1 MLLQCVEAE
10 IGEFG
15 AEELDHMLLS
25 VCCPPPPPHPARV
38 ARSLG
43 DRTGQVHEVYCG
55 QVGGTRGSLSLSLPA
70 SGVADGPA
78 HQVPSFPSI
87 RSPVAA
93 KRRGEQASPRVAS
106 LLRVAAG
113 HLMHVEDI
121 SLHAR
126 RYLLVRGEV
135 RYIVLHTCRHS
146 VERVH
151 IRAARSEHSHI
162 RDSTT
167 RKDPW

>member
-55 QVGGTRGSLSLSLPA
+55 QVGGKPLSAYQPRTWPMALLIKCRRFQAFDFLSPPNGAENKHHQGS
-70 SGVADGPA
+70 
-78 HQVPSFPSI
+78 
-87 RSPVAA
+87 
-93 KRRGEQASPRVAS
+93 
-106 LLRVAAG
+106 
-113 HLMHVEDI
+113 HLCSEWQ
-121 SLHAR
+121 
-126 RYLLVRGEV
+126 LV
-135 RYIVLHTCRHS
+135 I
-146 VERVH
+146 
-151 IRAARSEHSHI
+151 
-162 RDSTT
+162 
-167 RKDPW
+167 

>member
-1 MLLQCVEAE
+1 MRSPEVLLQCVEAE

-43 DRTGQVHEVYCG
+43 QVHEVYCG
-55 QVGGTRGSLSLSLPA
+55 HLSLRPSLSLPA
-70 SGVADGPA
+70 SDVADGPA

-87 RSPVAA
+87 RFSVAA

-126 RYLLVRGEV
+126 RYLLVRGGKGSPTYMPPFCGEG
-135 RYIVLHTCRHS
+135 TCPGS
-146 VERVH
+146 SQ
-151 IRAARSEHSHI
+151 RAFSY
-162 RDSTT
+162 
-167 RKDPW
+167 P